1 MQNTSLLYRRILSTE
16 NHWFECAV
24 RVGGANG
31 TVFGEDKIFS
41 VETSTHMFDD
51 GPEVGRCISQEVTLK
66 LINPE
71 AEIPRMAMIE
81 LFVRASGMLPTGAY
95 EIIDD
100 VIIFNS
106 GASIV
111 SDILTF
117 FEDSGA
123 RIANDILYMPSDTAE
138 ETSEWIRQGI
148 FYTDTREV
156 THNDD
161 GLDILTLHGYDAML
175 MANQPYGDSSLQ
187 WPSDPF
193 SVLQEILN
201 KLNISLDPRTMWDL
215 TLPTPL
221 AYLLNYPSG
230 YTILETLE
238 NIAALYGGN
247 WIITEQGK
255 LRLITLAGSPLEG
268 SLLSDNLGNVIVFGD
283 TKIKV

>member
-1 MQNTSLLYRRILSTE
+1 MQNTSLLYKRIIATE

-24 RVGGANG
+24 RIGGASG

-51 GPEVGRCISQEVTLK
+51 GPEVGHCISQEVTVSL
-66 LINPE
+66 LNPE

-100 VIIFNS
+100 VIVFNS

-117 FEDSGA
+117 TEESGA
-123 RIANDILYMPSDTAE
+123 RIVGDILYMPSDTAE

-148 FYTDTREV
+148 FYTDTREA

-175 MANQPYGDSSLQ
+175 KANQPYGNSSLQ
-187 WPSDPF
+187 WPSDVF
-193 SVLQEILN
+193 SILPEILG
-201 KLNISLDPRTMWDL
+201 KLNISLDERTLWDII
-215 TLPTPL
+215 LPTPL
-221 AYLLNYPSG
+221 AYFFNYPSG

-238 NIAALYGGN
+238 SIAAVYGGN

-255 LRLITLAGSPLEG
+255 LRLITLAGSPIEG
-268 SLLSDNLGNVIVFGD
+268 SLLMDNLGNELVFGD